1 LAQTIANPEWDIN
14 RVDLDIQTDRNGESN
29 SIGVACNGYNY
40 EDGDERWEEDQCKEI
55 LESELGI
62 KLDECIDK
70 INREMLKRLRE
81 QQDYI
86 QSDEN
91 IKMRIED
98 NEYKFLEN
106 GEIFN

>member
-1 LAQTIANPEWDIN
+1 
-14 RVDLDIQTDRNGESN
+14 
-29 SIGVACNGYNY
+29 
-40 EDGDERWEEDQCKEI
+40 
-55 LESELGI
+55 
-62 KLDECIDK
+62 
-70 INREMLKRLRE
+70 MLKRLRE